1 MFSFRRVK
9 KKVIITKKRT
19 FSLYSGVDLV
29 KEMIR
34 VAAGQELSITQDDI
48 GINGWSMECRIYAE
62 VTCT

>member
-1 MFSFRRVK
+1 M
-9 KKVIITKKRT
+9 
-19 FSLYSGVDLV
+19 DLV

-62 VTCT
+62 VQNSKTLLSVPLQPYL